1 MTGISNTQNQPQHQA
16 QPQHAQAQPQHVQAQ
31 QPSLQSP
38 KTPSALSQEFHNF
51 LADIE
56 TLFKSTTSL
65 TGAELEAAKAKIS
78 ERIAVAKVK
87 AAEVTNTI
95 SQQARDTITYTDNY
109 VHEKPWNAVGASAA
123 IGFLLGYILARR
135 S

>member
-1 MTGISNTQNQPQHQA
+1 MTGISNTQNQPQC
-16 QPQHAQAQPQHVQAQ
+16 QPQHQLHNQPQQAQHQAAQ
-31 QPSLQSP
+31 QPKP
-38 KTPSALSQEFHNF
+38 PSALSQEFHNF

-65 TGAELEAAKAKIS
+65 TGAELEAAKAKIT

-87 AAEVTNTI
+87 ATELSNTI
-95 SQQARDTITYTDNY
+95 TQQARDTIAYTDNY

>member
-1 MTGISNTQNQPQHQA
+1 MATLSNPQNPTQ
-16 QPQHAQAQPQHVQAQ
+16 
-31 QPSLQSP
+31 QSP
-38 KTPSALSQEFHNF
+38 VQSQQYHTQSQQATSPQPAKTPSALSQEFHNF

-56 TLFKSTTSL
+56 SLVKSTTSL

-87 AAEVTNTI
+87 ATELGNTV
-95 SQQARDTITYTDNY
+95 SQQARDTIAYTDNY

-135 S
+135 N

>member
-1 MTGISNTQNQPQHQA
+1 MTGISSTQNQPQSQHNVQPQA
-16 QPQHAQAQPQHVQAQ
+16 QPNQSQT
-31 QPSLQSP
+31 LQSP
-38 KTPSALSQEFHNF
+38 KAPSALSQEFHNF
-51 LADIE
+51 LSDIE

-87 AAEVTNTI
+87 AVEVSNTI
-95 SQQARDTITYTDNY
+95 TQQARDTITYTDNY

-135 S
+135 N

>member
-1 MTGISNTQNQPQHQA
+1 MTGISSTQNQPQTQHQA
-16 QPQHAQAQPQHVQAQ
+16 QVNAQ
-31 QPSLQSP
+31 QQALQPP
-38 KTPSALSQEFHNF
+38 KTSALSQEFHNF

-87 AAEVTNTI
+87 AAEVSNTI
-95 SQQARDTITYTDNY
+95 SQQARDTMAYTDNY

>member
-1 MTGISNTQNQPQHQA
+1 MTGISSTQNQPQHSS
-16 QPQHAQAQPQHVQAQ
+16 QPQQALQP
-31 QPSLQSP
+31 P

-65 TGAELEAAKAKIS
+65 TGAELEAAKAKIA

-87 AAEVTNTI
+87 AVEVSNTI

-135 S
+135 N